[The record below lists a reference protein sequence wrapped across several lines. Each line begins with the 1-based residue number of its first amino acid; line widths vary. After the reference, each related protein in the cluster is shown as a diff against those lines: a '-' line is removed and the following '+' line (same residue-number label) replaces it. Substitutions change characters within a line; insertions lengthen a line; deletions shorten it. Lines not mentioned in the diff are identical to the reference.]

1 MELQHAEDDKD
12 GHADPLAVL
21 QVEDFGQQ
29 GGKYDCQAEAEG
41 VDMAAIAVA
50 FVGVEP
56 AFGKMEAFGLGR
68 HVVRRMGMWGR
79 KL

>member
-21 QVEDFGQQ
+21 QVEDFRQQ
-29 GGKYDCQAEAEG
+29 GGEHDCQAEAEG

-56 AFGKMEAFGLGR
+56 AFGKW
-68 HVVRRMGMWGR
+68 RRSDWAGM
-79 KL
+79 L

>member
-1 MELQHAEDDKD
+1 M
-12 GHADPLAVL
+12 L
-21 QVEDFGQQ
+21 QVEDFRQQ
-29 GGKYDCQAEAEG
+29 GGEHDCQAEAEG

-68 HVVRRMGMWGR
+68 HVVRRISMWGC

>member
-21 QVEDFGQQ
+21 QMEDFGQE
-29 GGKYDCQAEAEG
+29 GGKHDRQAEAEG

-56 AFGKMEAFGLGR
+56 AFGKMKAFGLDR
-68 HVVRRMGMWGR
+68 HVVRRISMWGC

>member
-21 QVEDFGQQ
+21 QVEDFRQQ
-29 GGKYDCQAEAEG
+29 GGEHDCQAEAEG

-68 HVVRRMGMWGR
+68 HVVRRISMWGC